1 MVGIERYHSIF
12 LSSLQKEGEDNGWI
26 DFLFKTFKATR
37 RSLIV
42 QYCVCKNKNNVIIYI
57 QQTAE
62 LSNFLFD
69 AKKLTHELF
78 EWSNWKTKVYLSCR
92 GCDGKKKGNYMCHS
106 EARGHVEMFSFLWN
120 TRKTSED
127 KSYNFFPHCRRWS
140 LTNNSAARD

>member
-1 MVGIERYHSIF
+1 MVGIERYHSIL

-78 EWSNWKTKVYLSCR
+78 EWSN
-92 GCDGKKKGNYMCHS
+92 
-106 EARGHVEMFSFLWN
+106 
-120 TRKTSED
+120 
-127 KSYNFFPHCRRWS
+127 
-140 LTNNSAARD
+140 